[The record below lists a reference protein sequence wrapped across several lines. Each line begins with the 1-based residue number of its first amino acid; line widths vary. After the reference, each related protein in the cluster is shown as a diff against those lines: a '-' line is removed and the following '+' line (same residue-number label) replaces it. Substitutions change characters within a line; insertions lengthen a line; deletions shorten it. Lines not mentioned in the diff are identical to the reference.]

1 MMKHLIT
8 KSIRAKLLLAVCI
21 SFIISTAMIL
31 ELGIVITRQIISSEK
46 EKAYTNQLEVI
57 LRSLQKKHDKL
68 IISGMEG
75 LFADGYKKTTAEE
88 LGELYYAPDQKIYP
102 FIVDANGLIVLHPTL
117 KSGSAEVAKEDFIR
131 KMLAIQNGA
140 QNYIWRGDEKWM
152 LFRTFDPWQWTVGYA
167 IKDKDKFAGVQKTVQ
182 GISIVMILSLFM
194 GLAIVYAMLSRAVRP
209 IKTLAEDARIIG
221 DGQYEH
227 QVTIL
232 KSRDEVAQLAAS
244 LAGMTANIRDRD
256 RQIRKFNEQLEIR
269 VQERTAAL
277 ETSQLELEK
286 AMAAAQTATVA
297 KSEFLA
303 NMSHEIR
310 TPMNGVIGISS
321 LLAETR
327 LEGKQHD
334 YVRMIQSSAESL
346 LSIINDILDFSKIE
360 AGKLDFD
367 IIDFDLP
374 TIIEG
379 VADML
384 YLKAHD
390 KGLEFGIF
398 IDPSVP
404 QHLIGDPNRLRQIL
418 INLAANAVKFT
429 SQGEVAVRVFKEN
442 ETETHA
448 CLRFTVSD
456 TGIGISKEQCNRLF
470 KPFSQVDASTTRT
483 YGGTGLGLAISK
495 KLVEMMDGR
504 IGAESTE
511 GRGSTF
517 WFVAVFEKQG
527 CTQGDQFTISA
538 DIEGKRI
545 LVVDDN
551 AVSREIFSGY
561 LKSLKCELSTVA
573 GASEALKL
581 MESAVRNRAA
591 YHLAIID
598 HLMPGMGGD
607 ELAKSIKANPDLRDT
622 KLIMLSSRGLRGD
635 SAIADQ
641 LEYDAYLTKP
651 IKRKEL
657 LDLIL
662 KILGHD
668 VFATKTALQSS
679 STLHRDMEESPRIDA
694 GILVVEDNSINLK
707 VALNILE
714 KFCCRADAA
723 ADGRE
728 AVEAFNTNKYDII
741 LMDIQMPVMDGLN
754 ATKEIRAIER
764 ERSDN
769 GQKNGGR
776 TIIIAMTANAMKG
789 DRKVCLDA
797 GMDDYMAKPI
807 NSDVLLAKLQK
818 WLPAGEQALKTEPH
832 DPTVLTP
839 PPTKADEAGISFDLQ
854 GALVRSMG
862 DVSFL
867 KMMLT
872 EFQRKKENYLQQCS
886 EAITACDPT
895 KLKFEA
901 HSLKG
906 AAANLG
912 LNDISKTAL
921 ALEKIGD
928 GQNLSAA
935 STAMEEL
942 HAHFHQLDGFLSG
955 LDWNALEKNH
965 S

>member
-1 MMKHLIT
+1 MKHLIV
-8 KSIRAKLLLAVCI
+8 KSIRAKLLIAVCI

-31 ELGIVITRQIISSEK
+31 GLGIVITRQIISSEN
-46 EKAYTNQLEVI
+46 EKAYTSQLEVI

-68 IISGMEG
+68 MASDMEG
-75 LFADGYKKTTAEE
+75 LSADGYKKNTAKE
-88 LGELYYAPDQKIYP
+88 LGELHYAPDQKIYP

-117 KSGSAEVAKEDFIR
+117 KPGSAEAAQEDFIR
-131 KMLAIQNGA
+131 KMLAMRNGA
-140 QNYIWRGDEKWM
+140 QNYIWHGDEKWM
-152 LFRTFDPWQWTVGYA
+152 LFRTFEPWQWTVGYA
-167 IKDKDKFAGVQKTVQ
+167 IKNKDKFASVQKAVQ
-182 GISIVMILSLFM
+182 GISVVMVLSLFM
-194 GLAIVYAMLSRAVRP
+194 GLTIVYAMLNRVVRP

-221 DGQYEH
+221 NGQYEH
-227 QVTIL
+227 QITTL
-232 KSRDEVAQLAAS
+232 KSRDEVAQLATS

-256 RQIRKFNEQLEIR
+256 RQIRKLNEQLEIR

-277 ETSQLELEK
+277 ETSQRELEK
-286 AMAAAQTATVA
+286 AMAAAQTATAA

-321 LLAETR
+321 LLAETS
-327 LEGKQHD
+327 LDGKQRD
-334 YVRMIQSSAESL
+334 YVWMIQSSAESL
-346 LSIINDILDFSKIE
+346 LTIINDILDFSKIE

-367 IIDFDLP
+367 IIDFNLP
-374 TIIEG
+374 ATIEG
-379 VADML
+379 VTETL
-384 YLKAHD
+384 YLKAHK

-398 IDPSVP
+398 IDPAVP

-418 INLAANAVKFT
+418 INLTANAIKFT
-429 SQGEVAVRVFKEN
+429 SQGEVVIRVLKEN

-448 CLRFTVSD
+448 CLHFAVSD
-456 TGIGISKEQCNRLF
+456 TGIGISEEQRGRLF

-483 YGGTGLGLAISK
+483 CGGTGLGLAISK

-504 IGAESTE
+504 IDVESKK
-511 GRGSTF
+511 GQGSTF
-517 WFVAVFEKQG
+517 WFTALFEKQG
-527 CTQGDQFTISA
+527 CAQGDQFTIPA
-538 DIEGKRI
+538 NIEGKRV

-551 AVSREIFSGY
+551 AINREIFSAY
-561 LKSLKCELSTVA
+561 FKSLKCELSAT
-573 GASEALKL
+573 ASALEALKL
-581 MESAVRNRAA
+581 MESAAKNRTA

-622 KLIMLSSRGLRGD
+622 KLIMLSSRDLHGD
-635 SAIADQ
+635 SAMAKQ
-641 LEYDAYLTKP
+641 LGYDAYLTKP

-657 LDLIL
+657 LDRIQEV
-662 KILGHD
+662 LGHD
-668 VFATKTALQSS
+668 VFATKTAPQSS
-679 STLHRDMEESPRIDA
+679 LTFHRGPEESPRIDA
-694 GILVVEDNSINLK
+694 SILVAEDNSINLK

-714 KFCCRADAA
+714 KFGCRADAVA
-723 ADGRE
+723 NGQE
-728 AVEAFNTNKYDII
+728 AVEAFNINDYDII
-741 LMDIQMPVMDGLN
+741 LMDVQMPVMDGLS
-754 ATKEIRAIER
+754 ATKEIRAIES
-764 ERSDN
+764 ERSHKRRKKDS
-769 GQKNGGR
+769 R

-797 GMDDYMAKPI
+797 GMDDYLAKPV

-818 WLPAGEQALKTEPH
+818 WLPAGEQTLKTEPL

-839 PPTKADEAGISFDLQ
+839 PSAKADEAAISFDLQ
-854 GALVRSMG
+854 GALVRAMG

-912 LNDISKTAL
+912 LNNISKTAL

-935 STAMEEL
+935 STVMEEL

-955 LDWNALEKNH
+955 MDWNALEKSHN
-965 S
+965 